1 MSEKSF
7 KQRLIKKANKKVS
20 RIEQSVSGDHLKQE
34 SEIPTELLRRSN
46 FKHLRPIRY
55 YDINKKKE

>member
-7 KQRLIKKANKKVS
+7 KQRLIKKANRKVS
-20 RIEQSVSGDHLKQE
+20 KIEQSVSGDHLRQE
-34 SEIPTELLRRSN
+34 TEIPSQLLRRSN

-55 YDINKKKE
+55 YDINSKKQ